1 MLCKTFLLL
10 VFCFIFSS
18 TLFADKPETFISPFG
33 SVCKSE
39 WFEHDYG
46 HTKTI
51 PSWLRGILRP
61 ENRLFRYASYPPVMT
76 VYNHL
81 ANVTSL
87 SLGSV
92 EIVANSGNE
101 KIDVVTE
108 YIDSEYDVVT
118 FNYQVS
124 GGKIVGN
131 GAKVTWDLTGAPP
144 GTYTIMAGVND
155 GLGVCGE
162 IKIRRFEILECAG
175 CMLRETE

>member
-1 MLCKTFLLL
+1 
-10 VFCFIFSS
+10 
-18 TLFADKPETFISPFG
+18 
-33 SVCKSE
+33 
-39 WFEHDYG
+39 
-46 HTKTI
+46 
-51 PSWLRGILRP
+51 
-61 ENRLFRYASYPPVMT
+61 

-87 SLGSV
+87 SLGSI

-108 YIDSEYDVVT
+108 FVDSEYDVVT

-131 GAKVTWDLTGAPP
+131 GAKVTWDLTGEGP
-144 GTYTIMAGVND
+144 GIYTIMAGVND

-162 IKIRRFEILECAG
+162 IKTRRVEILECAT
-175 CMLRETE
+175 CILRETE